1 MLKQVTHRGFSKT
14 GQLIIIF
21 IVIVIVLVV
30 VIIMLT
36 RSSKTPVETDQPL
49 GTIRTVYS
57 KMHS

>member
-1 MLKQVTHRGFSKT
+1 MLKQVTHRGFSKI

-21 IVIVIVLVV
+21 VVIAILLAL

-36 RSSKTPVETDQPL
+36 RASKTPVQTDQPL
-49 GTIRTVYS
+49 GTIQTANP

>member
-21 IVIVIVLVV
+21 VVIAILLAI

-49 GTIRTVYS
+49 GTIQTAYS

>member
-1 MLKQVTHRGFSKT
+1 MLKQVTHRGFSKI

-21 IVIVIVLVV
+21 VVIAILLAL